1 MSRKYDRHVFKT
13 ISNINFLRNYGNSMN
28 QMYNPVFIS
37 KVLKSYFFDI
47 NRLWKL
53 NQKDLERYKN
63 KMFRRMVR
71 YAYTVPLYHDLY
83 KKAGVHPDDIRVA
96 KDIVRLPF
104 VSKNEM
110 KKYYPEGL
118 ISSKTRRDKLIEVST
133 SGTTGRSLSIFVDL
147 HDVVVG
153 LFGYIRMLREFDI
166 NWRRDRLTIIGD
178 FAPHTVESGYIN
190 KGIFAKM
197 RNSFLFK
204 NMQWLD
210 TNEKP
215 EVLIDKINDF
225 KPDFL
230 GGYVGML
237 GHLAVLKEKGFGPDI
252 NPRVIG
258 TTGSPVPE
266 SLWKFIGNTFDS
278 ELFETYGSTEAG
290 PIAFK
295 CRKGEYHVLSDYV
308 HLEIIENG
316 EYVKESKPGHVV
328 VTKLYGKGTP
338 IIRYTAMNDI
348 AGMLNVKGSCGMS
361 GDLLTKVY
369 GRDILS
375 LLLSGGKVLLPA
387 SMGQIFSRVL
397 YELKTNKVYDIQVIQ
412 HDLKKLEIKIVF
424 DKKLRDVGPSAEE
437 IFSLIR
443 NGFMKYFGS
452 DAEIIIRE
460 VDKIDRKGSSRIVS
474 KIDRSKFK
482 ITGYV

>member
-1 MSRKYDRHVFKT
+1 
-13 ISNINFLRNYGNSMN
+13 MN
-28 QMYNPVFIS
+28 QIYNPVFIS

-47 NRLWKL
+47 NRLWRL
-53 NQKDLERYKN
+53 DQKELENYKN
-63 KMFRRMVR
+63 KMLRRMVR

-83 KKAGVHPDDIRVA
+83 KKNGVHPEDIHGI
-96 KDIVRLPF
+96 KDICKLPF
-104 VSKNEM
+104 VSKDELR
-110 KKYYPEGL
+110 KYYPDGL
-118 ISSKTRRDKLIEVST
+118 VSTRISKDKLIEVST

-153 LFGYIRMLREFDI
+153 LFGYIRMLREFGID
-166 NWRRDRLTIIGD
+166 WRRDRLTIIGD

-190 KGIFAKM
+190 RGILAKM
-197 RNSFLFK
+197 KNSFLFR

-215 EVLIDKINDF
+215 RDLIGKINDF

-237 GHLAVLKEKGFGPDI
+237 GHLAVLKEKGLGDDI

-266 SLWKFIGNTFDS
+266 SLWRFIGDAFNS

-308 HLEIIENG
+308 HLEIVEDG
-316 EYVKESKPGHVV
+316 EYVETGEPGHVV
-328 VTKLYGKGTP
+328 VTKLYGMGTP

-348 AGMLNVKGSCGMS
+348 AGLLDSKGSCGMS

-375 LLLSGGKVLLPA
+375 LFLPDGRVLLPA
-387 SMGQIFSRVL
+387 SMGHIFSRVL

-424 DKKLRDVGPSAEE
+424 DKKLRDVGPSVEE
-437 IFSLIR
+437 VFSLIR
-443 NGFMKYFGS
+443 DGFMQYFGS
-452 DAEIIIRE
+452 DAEVIIKE
-460 VDKIDRKGSSRIVS
+460 VDRIDRRDSSRIVS
-474 KIDRSKFK
+474 KVDRSKFK